1 MYRRH
6 SFLLSPESKFDAKR
20 KPAGYAG
27 YCTPWGGMCGGRP
40 ARIGIPTGV
49 VLGGLNLTID
59 VLAALLKARP
69 SS

>member
-1 MYRRH
+1 M
-6 SFLLSPESKFDAKR
+6 STTGWP
-20 KPAGYAG
+20 
-27 YCTPWGGMCGGRP
+27 GGQP